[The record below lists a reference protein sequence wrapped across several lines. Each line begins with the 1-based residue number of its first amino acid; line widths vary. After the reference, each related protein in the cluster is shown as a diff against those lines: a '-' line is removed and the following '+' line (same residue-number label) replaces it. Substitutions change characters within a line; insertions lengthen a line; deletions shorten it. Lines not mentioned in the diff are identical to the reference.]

1 MYNQYVYKEPAPAPT
16 PAPRGGPLSYQ
27 VNYTNSPGTGLTGTS
42 VPVGTLSD
50 TWGGKSSYLEFAN
63 QHVPTNL
70 SRGPTNGYWTSAG
83 KEQGWDPNY
92 ISPDEVR
99 YFTQYRNPL
108 TAGSLQRRGPER
120 QRLNDLN
127 HYTLEQLPDG
137 GWRYRVANKSLEDN
151 ALGIRNRML
160 ASTGYK
166 PNQPAAQGPIDP
178 NAIASQSAL
187 AMYQQIMAAQQ
198 AQQQQQATAQQ
209 AYQTQLLQQ
218 RQAASSA
225 LAQRFGYNPEVLGIP
240 TGYTYG

>member
-1 MYNQYVYKEPAPAPT
+1 MYNQYIYKEPAPAPI
-16 PAPRGGPLSYQ
+16 PAPKGGPLSTQ
-27 VNYTNSPGTGLTGTS
+27 VNYGKGSSLEGTS
-42 VPVGTLSD
+42 QHVGTLGD

-63 QHVPTNL
+63 QNVPTLLNQK
-70 SRGPTNGYWTSAG
+70 PMNGYWTSMG
-83 KEQGWDPNY
+83 KDQGWDPNY

-99 YFTQYRNPL
+99 YFSQYRNPL
-108 TAGSLQRRGPER
+108 TPGTLQRGGPER
-120 QRLNDLN
+120 QRMADLN
-127 HYTLEQLPDG
+127 HYRLEQLPDG
-137 GWRYRVANKSLEDN
+137 GWRYRTANKSLEDY

-198 AQQQQQATAQQ
+198 AQQQQQTTAQQ
-209 AYQTQLLQQ
+209 AYQAQLAQQ

-225 LAQRFGYNPEVLGIP
+225 LAQRFGYDTSSLGIP